1 MLKAEITRISS
12 NTRYNGTKVL
22 DGTFLSQKLQVGT
35 EGGEV
40 IDLSVASV
48 AADKLGQYKTVK
60 AALAGVLGTDLT
72 TAGEAV
78 NSVTASEIYTINGAT
93 NSSTI
98 TPTAGESA
106 KATAAAVNAVSGTTG
121 VSAVAKTYA
130 KFFTGD
136 ASDTTYSVKIN
147 GTTTGNFTWSAT
159 NVADAVTK
167 INDIS
172 GTTGV
177 TATANAGNTF
187 ITLYHSQGADI
198 TVENE
203 SAGTGMD
210 IASVSHDE
218 LVNGTFSI
226 LQSGMMIPRGLWE
239 RCSFFIGIFSVSLDS
254 GATAGNTSLLPV
266 RGRFRQCPPLT

>member
-1 MLKAEITRISS
+1 M
-12 NTRYNGTKVL
+12 
-22 DGTFLSQKLQVGT
+22 
-35 EGGEV
+35 
-40 IDLSVASV
+40 DLSVASV
-48 AADKLGQYKTVK
+48 AVMLGQYKTVK
-60 AALAGVLGTDLT
+60 AVLAGVLGTDLT

-147 GTTTGNFTWSAT
+147 GTTTGNLF
-159 NVADAVTK
+159 
-167 INDIS
+167 
-172 GTTGV
+172 GV
-177 TATANAGNTF
+177 LPMLLMLSLRSTIFRVRRGYCNSKCWQHFYNA
-187 ITLYHSQGADI
+187 YHGQGADI

-203 SAGTGMD
+203 SAGTGM

-218 LVNGTFSI
+218 LRLTVRLSAFSKA
-226 LQSGMMIPRGLWE
+226 GMMIPRGLWE
-239 RCSFFIGIFSVSLDS
+239 RCSFLHRTPLGI
-254 GATAGNTSLLPV
+254 V
-266 RGRFRQCPPLT
+266 R